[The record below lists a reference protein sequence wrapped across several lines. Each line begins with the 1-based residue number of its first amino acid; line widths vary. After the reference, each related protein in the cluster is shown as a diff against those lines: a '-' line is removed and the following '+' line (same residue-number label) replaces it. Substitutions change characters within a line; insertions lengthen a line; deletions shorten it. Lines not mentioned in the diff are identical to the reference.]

1 MKAQA
6 HKDLGTFFYDYSE
19 RVDQVSLCY
28 STGFL
33 QPCQEVLQSKGQE
46 DKTGVLFMASLLR
59 FDPGGGRRGS
69 AQISSDSG
77 T

>member
-28 STGFL
+28 PLDFSS
-33 QPCQEVLQSKGQE
+33 PVKRSYNPK
-46 DKTGVLFMASLLR
+46 
-59 FDPGGGRRGS
+59 GRRTRLGFS
-69 AQISSDSG
+69 LWPHYWDLTLGEAGEDQHR
-77 T
+77 